1 MKNPV
6 RIKGTTSG
14 LIIVIDEGLTF
25 DEAKKEVKEKII
37 TSAAFFGK
45 GSFALA
51 FEGKELT
58 DAEKYELADIVT
70 ENSELNI
77 VCITESRPEIE
88 AHMKKALNDKLSAME
103 ANTGAFYKGTLRNGQ
118 AIEFESSVVVLGDV
132 NAGAQVVSKGNII
145 ILGALYGNAFAGVG
159 GRMNSFVAAL
169 NMNPAQIR
177 IGDIIARSSDSIKKP
192 DKTVEPKIAFC
203 EDGNIYIEDISLD
216 SLNDI
221 KLD

>member
-58 DAEKYELADIVT
+58 DAEKYELADIVA

-103 ANTGAFYKGTLRNGQ
+103 ANTGTFYKG
-118 AIEFESSVVVLGDV
+118 IEFESSVVVLGDV

>member
-88 AHMKKALNDKLSAME
+88 AHMK
-103 ANTGAFYKGTLRNGQ
+103 
-118 AIEFESSVVVLGDV
+118 
-132 NAGAQVVSKGNII
+132 
-145 ILGALYGNAFAGVG
+145 
-159 GRMNSFVAAL
+159 
-169 NMNPAQIR
+169 
-177 IGDIIARSSDSIKKP
+177 
-192 DKTVEPKIAFC
+192 
-203 EDGNIYIEDISLD
+203 
-216 SLNDI
+216 
-221 KLD
+221 